1 MQPRHLPR
9 PGLRFWAALCLAS
22 IFGANMGDFFAH
34 DLGLGHVR
42 GLPFLALALAIVFL
56 IERFDRLSHEA
67 WYWLAIIIIRTAATN
82 IGDLM
87 SGDFELPRL
96 IGMALLTVLLVAVVA
111 IGNRVTAPSRDRDSP
126 VLRAD
131 AFYWAGM
138 LMAGALGTVMGDYFS
153 HNLRLGDARGA
164 LVLSAVLAVLFT
176 LGTNG
181 RVRRPALFWATI
193 VLVRAAG
200 TCAGDLLAQRGV
212 LGLATSTVATGVAF
226 AVLLLAWRR
235 RPVSLA

>member
-1 MQPRHLPR
+1 MKPCHLPR
-9 PGLRFWAALCLAS
+9 LDLRFWAALCLAS

-67 WYWLAIIIIRTAATN
+67 WYWLGIIIIRTAATN
-82 IGDLM
+82 VGDLM
-87 SGDFELPRL
+87 SGDFKLPRL
-96 IGMALLTVLLVAVVA
+96 VGMAVLTTLLVAAVA
-111 IGNRVTAPSRDRDSP
+111 IGNRVTPPSHYRDSP

-138 LMAGALGTVMGDYFS
+138 LVAGALGTVMGDYFS
-153 HNLRLGDARGA
+153 HDLRLGDARGA
-164 LVLSAVLAVLFT
+164 LVLSAALAVLFA
-176 LGTNG
+176 LGTHG
-181 RVRRPALFWATI
+181 RVRWPALFWATI

-200 TCAGDLLAQRGV
+200 TCAGDLLAQRGI
-212 LGLATSTVATGVAF
+212 LGLATSVVVTGLAF
-226 AVLLLAWRR
+226 VVLLLAWRR